1 MKTYSDE
8 YIFKES
14 SIQKQIEIHY
24 GELGNITNNE
34 LECEK
39 FEYHESIC
47 SESQL
52 EFGCCESKYIK
63 FTVGYGVEPLID
75 KRLSVRITPQD
86 CDTLFLGF
94 FYVVSDTPT
103 ADRRKREI
111 VAYDKLYFMLNEN
124 LIDWY
129 NTIFPTDTS
138 TITGSDFC
146 YELFTNHWGIGTE
159 VYFGYITAGVGRLPF
174 AFQNL
179 KKTVYGNELT
189 GKRLLHDFCEMNFV
203 MGSISA
209 DENFR
214 FTMLSAIGDTLYPA
228 EDLYPADDL
237 YPQEGTVEEE
247 VGANGTYITAKYEDY
262 YAEPITKLIIRT
274 NENDVGYVQGT
285 GDNPYIIEDNL
296 FLYGYSSTELA
307 NLYQGALQYY
317 LSNIYFTPAQ
327 IEAVGNPVLECGDR
341 IRVRTK
347 YATIDTYI
355 LQRTLKGIQALRD
368 TYIAESPQKRSAGLL
383 TTNHSLI
390 ALRGK
395 TNELTRTIEET
406 NSRIT
411 DVEVDLSSNY
421 YTKTE
426 ADSEIRQTARQV
438 KSTVAQ
444 YDSKYDTSGLLYT
457 ISLWGYGSPNDL
469 GYNPAD
475 YNGVYYLDNEQGE
488 TWLSNGTRWSR
499 EDTLD
504 LITDSLQTEI
514 TQNATDITAKV
525 SKTDHNAT
533 NTFGWVLDI
542 TGFDVQSNGNSVLK
556 VNANGAEITG
566 TCKADAGHIGDFT
579 IDNGVLKYNEL
590 FGTGYLEMAHLSGRD
605 EFQLHGSYQRI
616 GKRDTT
622 LAMDIETYGNMSFY
636 TSPAGNMSFVCNS
649 LTQGIT
655 FTSNKNIA
663 MSANAGVINFD
674 ANQGYNMYFT
684 DAQTA
689 DKHLT
694 VFGDVTATSFTNA
707 SDRALK
713 FDIMEI
719 PESVINALGKV
730 ELKQFRFKDDTRI
743 VFGAIAQDLKKALDE
758 AGMEESDYR
767 VLSHFG
773 EENYYALNY
782 IDFLVVKNAY
792 LEKRIDDLEK
802 RLEQIERRLNNE

>member
-1 MKTYSDE
+1 MRTNYE
-8 YIFKES
+8 YEYLFRQDSIPKELK
-14 SIQKQIEIHY
+14 IVYDTNQV
-24 GELGNITNNE
+24 ITNDDLE
-34 LECEK
+34 LES
-39 FEYHESIC
+39 FEWHSSLC
-47 SESQL
+47 SESQFR
-52 EFGCCESKYIK
+52 FGCCESDYIK
-63 FTVGYGVEPLID
+63 FSIGYGITPLEG
-75 KRLSVRITPQD
+75 KRLKVYIKPKQVD
-86 CDTLFLGF
+86 DWLLIGN

-103 ADRRKREI
+103 ADKRQRSVI
-111 VAYDKLYFMLNEN
+111 AYDRMYFLLNDD
-124 LIDWY
+124 LTSWY
-129 NTIFPTDTS
+129 NSLYPTATTTVTIINMARSLAQHWGMDYQAAWTFGTLAIPQTIFP
-138 TITGSDFC
+138 
-146 YELFTNHWGIGTE
+146 
-159 VYFGYITAGVGRLPF
+159 
-174 AFQNL
+174 
-179 KKTVYGNELT
+179 NELS
-189 GKRLLHDFCEMNFV
+189 GKDVLCALAEMNLCFIKV
-203 MGSISA
+203 RDGTGNR
-209 DENFR
+209 DCLV
-214 FTMLSAIGDTLYPA
+214 TQYVQPIGDTLYPA

-237 YPQEGTVEEE
+237 YPQEGAVETEI
-247 VGANGTYITAKYEDY
+247 GQGGTYIDAKFEDY
-262 YAEPITKLIIRT
+262 FTAPIDKFVIRN
-274 NENDVGYVQGT
+274 NENDVGYTVGS
-285 GDNPYIIEDNL
+285 GDNAYVIENNFL
-296 FLYGYSSTELA
+296 LYGKSTSELDNMYGQTA
-307 NLYQGALQYY
+307 LNYLGLY
-317 LSNIYFTPAQ
+317 YFTPAK
-327 IEAVGNPVLECGDR
+327 IEAIGNPCLEVGDR

-426 ADSEIRQTARQV
+426 ADSEISQTARQV

-579 IDNGVLKYNEL
+579 IDNGAITYFHPTLGNAYMKIAQLSTRNEYQIY
-590 FGTGYLEMAHLSGRD
+590 GQYLRL
-605 EFQLHGSYQRI
+605 
-616 GKRDTT
+616 GKRDSTI
-622 LAMDIETYGNMSFY
+622 AMDIESQGNMSFY
-636 TSPAGNMSFVCNS
+636 TAGTGGGGNMTFVCNS
-649 LTQGIT
+649 LGNGISM
-655 FTSNKNIA
+655 TSNTNIS
-663 MSANAGVINFD
+663 MSANSGVINFD

-694 VFGDVTATSFTNA
+694 VYGDVTATSFTNA

-713 FDIMEI
+713 YDIMEI
-719 PESVINALGKV
+719 PDSVINALGKV
-730 ELKQFRFKDDTRI
+730 EFKQFRMKDDTRI